1 MRIQEQGEAMAGSP
15 GRNVAIFD
23 LDGTITRRDTYT
35 ALLLRALRHRP
46 ARLVPA
52 LALPLAAV
60 VHLAGLRDN
69 AWLKARF
76 LAAILG
82 GIGRDELQGLTGPFL
97 ADLLKHGLR
106 TRARAVIDAHRV
118 AGDYVLLATASF
130 DFYCLE
136 IGRTLGFDAVV
147 CTESQW
153 RDERLVPVLATGN
166 CHGLVKQRRV
176 QEALTRLPG
185 PARLTVY
192 SDSHADLPIL
202 GIADEPVAVNPTRR
216 LAAIAEVR
224 RYRVEDWGDY
234 PAVGPG
240 RNRTKD

>member
-1 MRIQEQGEAMAGSP
+1 MRTGIGREAVAPLDGP

-52 LALPLAAV
+52 LALPLATA

-118 AGDYVLLATASF
+118 AGDYLLLATASF

-176 QEALTRLPG
+176 QEVLARLPG

-202 GIADEPVAVNPTRR
+202 GMAEEPVAVNPTRK
-216 LAAIAEVR
+216 LAAIAGVR
-224 RYRVEDWGDY
+224 GCQS
-234 PAVGPG
+234 
-240 RNRTKD
+240 

>member
-1 MRIQEQGEAMAGSP
+1 MRTGIGREAVAPLDGP

-52 LALPLAAV
+52 LALPLATA

-118 AGDYVLLATASF
+118 AGDYLLLATASF

-176 QEALTRLPG
+176 QELLASLPANLPG

-202 GIADEPVAVNPTRR
+202 GMAHEPVAVNPTRR
-216 LAAIAEVR
+216 LAAVAAVR
-224 RYRVEDWGDY
+224 RYRVEDWG
-234 PAVGPG
+234 P
-240 RNRTKD
+240 

>member
-1 MRIQEQGEAMAGSP
+1 MPLAMRIQEQGEAMAGSP
-15 GRNVAIFD
+15 GRNVVIFD

-52 LALPLAAV
+52 LALPLATVA
-60 VHLAGLRDN
+60 HLAGLRDN

-82 GIGRDELQGLTGPFL
+82 GIGRDELQGLTGPFV
-97 ADLLKHGLR
+97 ADLLNRGLR

-118 AGDYVLLATASF
+118 AGDYLLLATASF
-130 DFYCLE
+130 DFYCRE
-136 IGRTLGFDAVV
+136 IGHALGFDAVA
-147 CTESQW
+147 CTRSEW
-153 RDERLVPVLATGN
+153 RDDRLVPVLVTGN
-166 CHGLVKQRRV
+166 CYGVVKQRRV
-176 QEALTRLPG
+176 QELLANLPASLPG

-202 GIADEPVAVNPTRR
+202 GMADDPVAVNPTPR
-216 LAAIAEVR
+216 LAAIAVAR
-224 RYRVEDWGDY
+224 RYRVEDWG
-234 PAVGPG
+234 P
-240 RNRTKD
+240 

>member
-1 MRIQEQGEAMAGSP
+1 MTTGIAREGRVPFGSP

-35 ALLLRALRHRP
+35 ALLLRALQHRP
-46 ARLVPA
+46 SRLVRA
-52 LALPLAAV
+52 LTLPLAAAT
-60 VHLAGLRDN
+60 HWAGLRDN

-82 GIGRDELQGLTGPFL
+82 GIARDELQGLTGPFV
-97 ADLLKHGLR
+97 AELLQCGLR
-106 TRARAVIDAHRV
+106 TRARAAIDAHRA
-118 AGDYVLLATASF
+118 AGDYLLLATASF

-147 CTESQW
+147 CTRSEWQ
-153 RDERLVPVLATGN
+153 DNRLVPVLVTGN
-166 CHGLVKQRRV
+166 CYGVVKLRRV
-176 QEALTRLPG
+176 QELLANLPARLPG

-202 GIADEPVAVNPTRR
+202 GMADEPVAVNPTRR
-216 LAAIAEVR
+216 LAAIAATR
-224 RYRVEDWGDY
+224 CYRVEDWG
-234 PAVGPG
+234 P
-240 RNRTKD
+240 